1 MDVPYSRPRFA
12 PFAIS
17 SLIDRRVLKT
27 AVPKAFAA
35 YDQFCTKI
43 MHQQQDWIHAVCS
56 RGRAEPVPD
65 IEPVLQIAPC
75 LHGPGFTQ
83 LEVLRSDSP
92 PAFIYTSLDRWLRLV
107 SNECIAWEGEPVVA
121 CALPPYAQNVSL
133 QDLVQAHN
141 KVCPDTYKTISD
153 VEYFIA
159 IQPSNLFEETGAH
172 VLRSGRSCRFF
183 RRPPRQFCK
192 YDIVTLGPVIFHDE
206 QQPTPLAYI
215 KPAGTCYNYQI
226 FLEETTASGAFG
238 HYPEGVEPPRV
249 AIFGGALSG
258 LVTALELVSAG
269 VKKITLFERVD
280 ELLKSYP
287 APPPHSSVLQSVPQY
302 GVMPLSGNQIC
313 LSHYLDKYRIQ
324 SSLRFPR
331 VGTDLTALYF
341 RKNHYTWRSGQAPP
355 DVFGRVCAGWSSLL
369 DGGCEFQSAK
379 LVSLLKIN
387 FLLSNGQRSEAALAR
402 ATWLS
407 RFKDSTFHAALVEIF
422 SRNVSPPGG
431 EAWQEPEDFE
441 AFGMFR
447 LGCGRVS
454 SLYHAVKF
462 SVVLDWII
470 FGYEDNRH
478 LSVGGARLLQARMRM
493 EIAQANR
500 GDELLCAGAIQKFAR
515 EGKVFKAILQDKRSL
530 VFDKIL
536 HCGDVNIPCGDEE
549 AVESSVQPGYE
560 VSISALFMV
569 TTQKFWLHTDIP
581 VIVWTDGLIREL
593 YCLDIELETGEGLVV
608 IQYDADEF
616 ANRVAIT
623 SDNKSKCAELIRE
636 ISGIHAELASH
647 LVPVNEDYVN
657 YVFHGHVVDPF
668 CEGDLGVNDASFGP
682 NVREAYKV
690 LLKEDDDVYF
700 IRHPSVTEGSVEEHL
715 QAGINA
721 ACTVIRRTGG
731 VLNCFNP
738 LGA

>member
-159 IQPSNLFEETGAH
+159 IQLNNLFEETGAH

-192 YDIVTLGPVIFHDE
+192 YDIVALGPVIFHDE

-355 DVFGRVCAGWSSLL
+355 DVFGR
-369 DGGCEFQSAK
+369 
-379 LVSLLKIN
+379 
-387 FLLSNGQRSEAALAR
+387 
-402 ATWLS
+402 
-407 RFKDSTFHAALVEIF
+407 
-422 SRNVSPPGG
+422 PPGG